1 IESAKRTALRTF
13 RQEGGFCCRS
23 THPVSVRQ
31 VGLQVGLI
39 AAARRYARRGD
50 HAGLGTAE
58 HRVGGAIAAIAE
70 QRGHALLVGP
80 EPAVG
85 PAAVAAAVHGAPRI
99 GGVGTG
105 GLAGGRKACGAE
117 RQSNQDA
124 SHVEPL
130 SMMGSASGQQHPAAL
145 WLHVSTCPRR
155 HTRARAAV
163 AAAGPCPAAARGTW
177 HWLRKSRP
185 FRTPWPCTAGRS
197 RNRSCARRRHVSRRT
212 GRTTDR

>member
-1 IESAKRTALRTF
+1 MESAKRTALRTF

-85 PAAVAAAVHGAPRI
+85 PTAVAAAVHGAPRI
-99 GGVGTG
+99 GGVSAG

-130 SMMGSASGQQHPAAL
+130 SMMGSAS
-145 WLHVSTCPRR
+145 VTPRG
-155 HTRARAAV
+155 AV
-163 AAAGPCPAAARGTW
+163 ASRQYMPPTPYPRPRGCGGGGTMPGCGPRYIALASQKPPVPDTVAMHCWKVQKPQ
-177 HWLRKSRP
+177 LRPPPSRFP
-185 FRTPWPCTAGRS
+185 PYWAHHG
-197 RNRSCARRRHVSRRT
+197 
-212 GRTTDR
+212 